1 MLDPAAG
8 PIRTS
13 LLNEGRALDAASRN
27 LGVGS
32 RGPRPSPAMIRAVL
46 NLTSDLVFF
55 FEPDLLRLV
64 DANETACAALGY
76 TRSELL
82 SLALEEIV
90 PADSRE
96 VLAPL
101 FHQSRGRLDS
111 GETLIAA
118 LLRRDGG
125 ELPIDATLQKFRDRK
140 NCLVVLVG
148 RDVTP
153 RQRLERLLAIPA
165 HLDPLTGLP
174 NRAVLESRLDLAVSQ
189 TRRGNDGLA
198 VLLIDLDYFK
208 QINDERGHLAGDVVL
223 KTVAQRLTNCLRA
236 GDTAI
241 RFGGD
246 EFVILADKI
255 TNEHE
260 AAVLADRILA
270 SVRTPIVLGKTEIRV
285 SASIGIAVNIG
296 GSASPHTLL
305 GQADDAMYK
314 AKALGRD
321 RRCLIP
327 PRHEPL
333 GH

>member
-1 MLDPAAG
+1 
-8 PIRTS
+8 
-13 LLNEGRALDAASRN
+13 
-27 LGVGS
+27 
-32 RGPRPSPAMIRAVL
+32 MIRAVL
-46 NLTSDLVFF
+46 NLTSDLVLFF
-55 FEPDLLRLV
+55 DLDALRLV
-64 DANETACAALGY
+64 DANEAACSALGY
-76 TRSELL
+76 SRRELL
-82 SLALEEIV
+82 SLELEEIV
-90 PADSRE
+90 PPDARE
-96 VLAPL
+96 VLAPFL
-101 FHQSRGRLDS
+101 GQSERQMDF
-111 GETLIAA
+111 GETLVAA
-118 LLRRDGG
+118 LLRRDAS
-125 ELPIDATLQKFRDRK
+125 ELPIDATLRQLGDRK
-140 NCLVVLVG
+140 NRPLVLVG

-153 RQRLERLLAIPA
+153 RQRLERLLASHG

-174 NRAVLESRLDLAVSQ
+174 NRAVLESRLDLSALQ

-198 VLLIDLDYFK
+198 VLLIDLDHFK
-208 QINDERGHLAGDVVL
+208 QINDERGHLAGDAVL

-255 TNEHE
+255 TNERE

-270 SVRTPIVLGKTEIRV
+270 SVRTPIVVGKTEIRV

-296 GSASPHTLL
+296 GSTSPHTLL

-321 RRCLIP
+321 RRCVIP